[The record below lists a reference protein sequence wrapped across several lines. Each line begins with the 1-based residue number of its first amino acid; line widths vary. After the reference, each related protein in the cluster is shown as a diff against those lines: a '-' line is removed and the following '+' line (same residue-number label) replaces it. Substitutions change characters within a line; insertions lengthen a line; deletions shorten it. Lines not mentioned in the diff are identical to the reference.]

1 MVWKDCLETIPV
13 LPPPSD
19 YGYEMFEN
27 SDSTLCM
34 RPQMMN
40 ESALELIN
48 DLAYDCK
55 NNTVMII
62 ARVSTINI
70 GVVGWC
76 DGAG

>member
-13 LPPPSD
+13 LPPPTD
-19 YGYEMFEN
+19 YGYEMFEI

-34 RPQMMN
+34 RPQTMN
-40 ESALELIN
+40 ESAPELIN

-55 NNTVMII
+55 NNTVMIT
-62 ARVSTINI
+62 ARVSTMNI